1 MIVIVVYAV
10 TEVCIKTAVL
20 TSTQRLAAQNT
31 GPFRWGLHMCL
42 V

>member
-10 TEVCIKTAVL
+10 TEVCIKIAVL
-20 TSTQRLAAQNT
+20 TSTQRLATQNT
-31 GPFRWGLHMCL
+31 GPFRWGLHMSL